1 MLTPSETSTPVMGIS
16 EQPEQGTWRLNP
28 LKLLSCSWSTGVTPL
43 SLQHHWEEYSKG
55 GETLYLSIQNITE
68 FEEMQEIHSR
78 AR

>member
-16 EQPEQGTWRLNP
+16 EQPAQGTWLLNP
-28 LKLLSCSWSTGVTPL
+28 LKLLSCSWSTGVTSL
-43 SLQHHWEEYSKG
+43 SLQHHWEGESKG